1 MSKSIKDF
9 SPETQDIIYEIL
21 AKAAIRKAQ
30 AKAAEKAEKGA

>member
-1 MSKSIKDF
+1 MSKSIYDF
-9 SPETQDIIYEIL
+9 PKETQDIVCEIL